1 MGDSARTVTELYQAL
16 RPLILRDVAAAAAP
30 AAAGGGMAAHALN
43 GAYHTGSLAEGQAP
57 WAATKVELV
66 AHAALPDV
74 HHAAATA
81 GNVGIEVVGQAIG
94 LAAAAGGAGLAYAA
108 GVLSVNVSG
117 LGLSVTGDAVT
128 LTSSSNPGAAAA
140 VLASDASGYL
150 NLVRLVLSDRLRTPT
165 IDTASGNLT
174 LQPAG
179 DITIDPVGND
189 VLPATNYDI
198 NLGALSKKYLT
209 LHAAEL
215 WVETLVAQNTIAT
228 IGGRILVGP
237 TTYLS
242 RDMGTGDTT
251 IYVRHNQM
259 VSGDRAYMEADGSVE
274 FFAITSGPT
283 TISATEYS
291 YTVTRN
297 LDGTGANAWYAGDA
311 MFNTGQ
317 AGNGFIDL
325 YSLRGV
331 KSASQAG
338 PTIVGNIRN
347 SSTFNDWSEAWAIGN
362 LNGLYGY
369 GANTV
374 GVGLGKYA
382 SGQPNVVI
390 DPTNG
395 VRLRQYTTD
404 MIVLDPSGN
413 SYFAGV
419 MTIGTSGEI
428 RQGTGTLGSNY
439 TGLRIWRDSNVGR
452 IGGYASNVLQWY
464 GDTAGNLVAG
474 TGYVTLN
481 ASGID
486 VASYHDSRTSTPEP
500 GYSDPISS
508 PSAALTYDASD
519 QGDAWYSAIDG
530 LKTYNGGTA
539 LRLFGSSRHAVDSGQ
554 YASSWS
560 HYVDAVLEMPGV
572 TKPSGTGSW
581 FERLWLKAPS
591 TSVVLVAGR
600 IGINTASPDTAIDM
614 LAANAILRLKHGT
627 DDAGT
632 MGLEFTHRNDSGSY
646 PDLTKTAILSKA
658 VGSYGRSSLH
668 FVVDS
673 AADVNSYDITADT
686 AMIIDGS
693 TRYVGIGSASPDA
706 ILDVEKSH
714 TDFSTSFM
722 RLTNSNASGQ
732 TPLDF
737 YINGALAAKFRAD
750 YAGNANYVANGGAH
764 YFFTGG
770 DFGTGT
776 ARLLIGSTGNVGIA
790 TTSPGSALDVRS
802 GEVRVGNTSDLYSAK
817 IQTNGNIHAQGAVTT
832 EVFLQMMSASTPS
845 SATGFARM
853 WYDGTNIKVIL
864 PGGTTKTLSW
874 T

>member
-1 MGDSARTVTELYQAL
+1 MPKNTAQRRIDSRRQNRATTISGVTLSAPAGITDHGALSGLADDDHSQYLLVDGTRSLAGNLAVDAGITIDGVDLSAHAADPAAHHALATAGNSGISVSGQAVSL
-16 RPLILRDVAAAAAP
+16 AAAAA
-30 AAAGGGMAAHALN
+30 
-43 GAYHTGSLAEGQAP
+43 
-57 WAATKVELV
+57 
-66 AHAALPDV
+66 
-74 HHAAATA
+74 
-81 GNVGIEVVGQAIG
+81 
-94 LAAAAGGAGLAYAA
+94 GAGLGYAA
-108 GVLSVNVSG
+108 GVLSVNVAG
-117 LGLSVTGDAVT
+117 LGLSVASDAVT
-128 LTSSSNPGAAAA
+128 LTSSSNPGATAAI
-140 VLASDASGYL
+140 LASDASGYL
-150 NLVRLVLSDRLRTPT
+150 NLVRLVLSDRLRSSL

-259 VSGDRAYMEADGSVE
+259 LSGDRAYMEADGKVE

-331 KSASQAG
+331 KTASQAG
-338 PTIVGNIRN
+338 PTIVGNVRN

-382 SGQPNVVI
+382 SGQPNIVI

-419 MTIGTSGEI
+419 MTIGTGGEI

-439 TGLRIWRDSNVGR
+439 TGLRIWRDSSIGR

-486 VASYHDSRTSTPEP
+486 VAGYHDSRTSTPEP
-500 GYSDPISS
+500 GYSDPISN
-508 PSAALTYDASD
+508 PSAALTYHASD
-519 QGDAWYSAIDG
+519 QGEAWYSAVDG
-530 LKTYNGGTA
+530 WKTYVGGTA
-539 LRLFGSSRHAVDSGQ
+539 LRMFGSSRHAVDSGQ
-554 YASSWS
+554 PATSWT

-572 TKPSGTGSW
+572 TKPAGTGSW

-591 TSVVLVAGR
+591 TNVVLVGGNVGINTATPTAQLTLSKAVASSTYVARLILEDTGTIADTKSGIDWYNATYGWSQGR
-600 IGINTASPDTAIDM
+600 ISVERQSSGSNFDMVFSASAAGSLVEALRLTQEGYVGINTASP
-614 LAANAILRLKHGT
+614 
-627 DDAGT
+627 
-632 MGLEFTHRNDSGSY
+632 GLT
-646 PDLTKTAILSKA
+646 L
-658 VGSYGRSSLH
+658 
-668 FVVDS
+668 
-673 AADVNSYDITADT
+673 DVNGTFRAQSTSYFNGTIAAGSWHVYIAGAAGAARDLLIVGQSGYSNGLTVQY
-686 AMIIDGS
+686 DGS
-693 TRYVGIGSASPDA
+693 QMVYKFLGGVARFG
-706 ILDVEKSH
+706 
-714 TDFSTSFM
+714 
-722 RLTNSNASGQ
+722 NS
-732 TPLDF
+732 
-737 YINGALAAKFRAD
+737 
-750 YAGNANYVANGGAH
+750 
-764 YFFTGG
+764 
-770 DFGTGT
+770 
-776 ARLLIGSTGNVGIA
+776 
-790 TTSPGSALDVRS
+790 
-802 GEVRVGNTSDLYSAK
+802 SDLYSAT
-817 IQTNGNIHAQGAVTT
+817 IQTNGNIHAQGAVTS
-832 EVFLQMMSASTPS
+832 EIYLQMKSASTPAA
-845 SATGFARM
+845 ATGFIRM
-853 WYDGTNIKVIL
+853 WFDGTNIKAIL

>member
-1 MGDSARTVTELYQAL
+1 MPKNTAQRRIDSRRQNRATTINGVTLSAPAGITDHGALSGLADDDHSQYLLVDGTRSLAGNLAVAAGITIDGVDLSAHAADPAAHHALATAGNSGISVAGQAISL
-16 RPLILRDVAAAAAP
+16 AAAAA
-30 AAAGGGMAAHALN
+30 
-43 GAYHTGSLAEGQAP
+43 
-57 WAATKVELV
+57 
-66 AHAALPDV
+66 
-74 HHAAATA
+74 
-81 GNVGIEVVGQAIG
+81 
-94 LAAAAGGAGLAYAA
+94 GAGLAYAA
-108 GVLSVNVSG
+108 GVLSVNVAG
-117 LGLSVTGDAVT
+117 LGMSVASDAVT
-128 LTSSSNPGAAAA
+128 LSSSSNPGAAAA
-140 VLASDASGYL
+140 ILASDASGYL
-150 NLVRLVLSDRLRTPT
+150 NLVRLVLSDRLRTPL
-165 IDTASGNLT
+165 IDTASGPLT

-179 DITIDPVGND
+179 DIVVDPVGND

-259 VSGDRAYMEADGSVE
+259 VSGDRAYMEADGKVE

-331 KSASQAG
+331 KTASQAG
-338 PTIVGNIRN
+338 PTIVGNVRN

-382 SGQPNVVI
+382 SGQPNIVI

-419 MTIGTSGEI
+419 MTIGTGGEI

-439 TGLRIWRDSNVGR
+439 TGLRIWRDSSIGR

-500 GYSDPISS
+500 GYSDPISN
-508 PSAALTYDASD
+508 PSAALTYHASD
-519 QGDAWYSAIDG
+519 QGEAWYSAVDG
-530 LKTYNGGTA
+530 WKTYVGGTA

-554 YASSWS
+554 PATSWT

-572 TKPSGTGSW
+572 TKPASTGSW

-591 TSVVLVAGR
+591 TALALFNGLAQLNGNTMWHAGNDGPGSTLDADTLDTYQASAFALLAGATFTGAVTISTSSTGWRHTDGTVDLRSFITGGVGLV
-600 IGINTASPDTAIDM
+600 
-614 LAANAILRLKHGT
+614 GT
-627 DDAGT
+627 ISNHPLGF
-632 MGLEFTHRNDSGSY
+632 FTNS
-646 PDLTKTAILSKA
+646 
-658 VGSYGRSSLH
+658 
-668 FVVDS
+668 S
-673 AADVNSYDITADT
+673 AARMEIQT
-686 AMIIDGS
+686 DG
-693 TRYVGIGSASPDA
+693 T
-706 ILDVEKSH
+706 
-714 TDFSTSFM
+714 
-722 RLTNSNASGQ
+722 
-732 TPLDF
+732 
-737 YINGALAAKFRAD
+737 
-750 YAGNANYVANGGAH
+750 
-764 YFFTGG
+764 
-770 DFGTGT
+770 
-776 ARLLIGSTGNVGIA
+776 
-790 TTSPGSALDVRS
+790 VRF
-802 GEVRVGNTSDLYSAK
+802 GNTSDLYSAK
-817 IQTNGNIHAQGAVTT
+817 IQTNGNIHAQGAVTS
-832 EVFLQMMSASTPS
+832 EIYLQMKSASTPAA
-845 SATGFARM
+845 ATGFVRL
-853 WYDGTNIKVIL
+853 WFDGTNIKVIL

>member
-1 MGDSARTVTELYQAL
+1 MPKNTAQRRIDSRRQNRSTTISGVTLSAPAGVSDHGALSGLADDDHSQYLLADGSRSLAGNLAVGAGITIDGIDLSAHAADPAAHHALATAGNAGISVAGQAISL
-16 RPLILRDVAAAAAP
+16 AAAAA
-30 AAAGGGMAAHALN
+30 
-43 GAYHTGSLAEGQAP
+43 
-57 WAATKVELV
+57 
-66 AHAALPDV
+66 
-74 HHAAATA
+74 
-81 GNVGIEVVGQAIG
+81 
-94 LAAAAGGAGLAYAA
+94 GAGLGYAA
-108 GVLSVNVSG
+108 GVLAVGVANTGATG
-117 LGLSVTGDAVT
+117 LTVEADAVR

-140 VLASDASGYL
+140 ILASDASGYL
-150 NLVRLVLSDRLRTPT
+150 NLVRLVLSDRLRTPL

-259 VSGDRAYMEADGSVE
+259 VSGDRAYMEANGSVE

-297 LDGTGANAWYAGDA
+297 LDGTGANSWYAGDA

-325 YSLRGV
+325 YSIRGV
-331 KSASQAG
+331 KAASQAG
-338 PTIVGNIRN
+338 PTIVGNVRN
-347 SSTFNDWSEAWAIGN
+347 SSTYNDWSEAWAIGN

-382 SGQPNVVI
+382 SGQPNIVI

-439 TGLRIWRDSNVGR
+439 TGLRIWRDGSVGR
-452 IGGYASNVLQWY
+452 IGGYNNNALQWY
-464 GDTAGNLVAG
+464 GGTDGYLYGGAGAVAMMSYGFLFADSDFSGGGTWPFTYGGLHAVDTVSSPGSGYRGSLMYGIPVGVFATAPTAWHFHYPGTLPANTPVGGGASWGTALAISDDTGSHFVWHSGNDGSGSGLDADTLDTYQASAFALLSGATMTGTLRISGSATPASGAGIEFEYVG
-474 TGYVTLN
+474 GIGYVT
-481 ASGID
+481 AYDRSGSVYLPFIL
-486 VASYHDSRTSTPEP
+486 RGSTFQLRN
-500 GYSDPISS
+500 GSTTI
-508 PSAALTYDASD
+508 LASD
-519 QGDAWYSAIDG
+519 
-530 LKTYNGGTA
+530 
-539 LRLFGSSRHAVDSGQ
+539 SSNN
-554 YASSWS
+554 
-560 HYVDAVLEMPGV
+560 L
-572 TKPSGTGSW
+572 
-581 FERLWLKAPS
+581 
-591 TSVVLVAGR
+591 SV
-600 IGINTASPDTAIDM
+600 S
-614 LAANAILRLKHGT
+614 
-627 DDAGT
+627 
-632 MGLEFTHRNDSGSY
+632 
-646 PDLTKTAILSKA
+646 
-658 VGSYGRSSLH
+658 
-668 FVVDS
+668 
-673 AADVNSYDITADT
+673 
-686 AMIIDGS
+686 
-693 TRYVGIGSASPDA
+693 
-706 ILDVEKSH
+706 
-714 TDFSTSFM
+714 
-722 RLTNSNASGQ
+722 
-732 TPLDF
+732 
-737 YINGALAAKFRAD
+737 
-750 YAGNANYVANGGAH
+750 
-764 YFFTGG
+764 
-770 DFGTGT
+770 
-776 ARLLIGSTGNVGIA
+776 A
-790 TTSPGSALDVRS
+790 TTM
-802 GEVRVGNTSDLYSAK
+802 RVGNTSDLYSAK
-817 IQTNGNIHAQGAVTT
+817 IQTNGNIHAQGAVTS
-832 EVFLQMMSASTPS
+832 ELYLQMATASTPAA
-845 SATGFARM
+845 ATGFARM
-853 WYDGTNIKVIL
+853 WFDGTNIKVIL
-864 PGGTTKTLSW
+864 PGGTTRTLNW

>member
-1 MGDSARTVTELYQAL
+1 MPKNTAQRRIDSRRQNRATTISGVTLSAPAGVTDHGLLLGLGDDDHTQYLLADGTRTLAGNLAVASGITIDGIDLSAHAADPAAHHALATAGNSGISVSGQAISL
-16 RPLILRDVAAAAAP
+16 AAAAA
-30 AAAGGGMAAHALN
+30 
-43 GAYHTGSLAEGQAP
+43 
-57 WAATKVELV
+57 
-66 AHAALPDV
+66 
-74 HHAAATA
+74 
-81 GNVGIEVVGQAIG
+81 
-94 LAAAAGGAGLAYAA
+94 GAGLAYAE
-108 GVLSVNVSG
+108 GVLSVNVAG
-117 LGLSVTGDAVT
+117 LGMSVAADAVT
-128 LTSSSNPGAAAA
+128 LSSSSNPGAAAA
-140 VLASDASGYL
+140 ILASDASGYL

-259 VSGDRAYMEADGSVE
+259 VSGDRAYMEANGSVE

-331 KSASQAG
+331 KTASQAG

-369 GANTV
+369 STTTV

-404 MIVLDPSGN
+404 MIVLAPSGN

-439 TGLRIWRDSNVGR
+439 TGLRIWRDTNVGR

-474 TGYVTLN
+474 AGYVTLN

-500 GYSDPISS
+500 GYSDPISN
-508 PSAALTYDASD
+508 PSSALTYHASD
-519 QGDAWYSAIDG
+519 QGEAWYSAVDG
-530 LKTYNGGTA
+530 WKTYVGGTA
-539 LRLFGSSRHAVDSGQ
+539 LRMFGSSRHAVDSGQ
-554 YASSWS
+554 YASNWS

-572 TKPSGTGSW
+572 SKPAGDTGTW
-581 FERLWLKAPS
+581 LERLWLKAPL
-591 TSVVLVAGR
+591 TSMVLV
-600 IGINTASPDTAIDM
+600 N
-614 LAANAILRLKHGT
+614 
-627 DDAGT
+627 
-632 MGLEFTHRNDSGSY
+632 
-646 PDLTKTAILSKA
+646 
-658 VGSYGRSSLH
+658 
-668 FVVDS
+668 
-673 AADVNSYDITADT
+673 
-686 AMIIDGS
+686 
-693 TRYVGIGSASPDA
+693 
-706 ILDVEKSH
+706 
-714 TDFSTSFM
+714 
-722 RLTNSNASGQ
+722 
-732 TPLDF
+732 
-737 YINGALAAKFRAD
+737 
-750 YAGNANYVANGGAH
+750 
-764 YFFTGG
+764 
-770 DFGTGT
+770 
-776 ARLLIGSTGNVGIA
+776 GNVGIGTGSPGEVLHVRKVA
-790 TTSPGSALDVRS
+790 TTEPNILISNGQYSQFAGTTMELKFAGFIPERYASVKVVGRTEYGQPDRISLGITNGSNNYYEWLTVSYAGNVGIGTTSPGKRLHVVGGDGGSATHIAHLEGAYGVVGLYVRGDGNVGIGTTSPGDALDVRS
-802 GEVRVGNTSDLYSAK
+802 GSVRVGNTSDLYSAK
-817 IQTNGNIHAQGAVTT
+817 IQTSGNIHAQGAVTS
-832 EVFLQMMSASTPS
+832 ELYLQMKTASTPGA
-845 SATGFARM
+845 ATGFVRL
-853 WYDGTNIKVIL
+853 WFDGTNIKVIL
-864 PGGTTKTLSW
+864 PGGTTRTLNW

>member
-1 MGDSARTVTELYQAL
+1 MSERISELANALWPEFARRLAAGGVAVAAGGSGTSDHGRLTGLSDDDHPQYLTSGRGDGRYTTLAAFSAHAADPAAHHALATAGNAGISISGQAISL
-16 RPLILRDVAAAAAP
+16 AAAAA
-30 AAAGGGMAAHALN
+30 
-43 GAYHTGSLAEGQAP
+43 
-57 WAATKVELV
+57 
-66 AHAALPDV
+66 
-74 HHAAATA
+74 
-81 GNVGIEVVGQAIG
+81 
-94 LAAAAGGAGLAYAA
+94 GAGLGYAA
-108 GVLSVNVSG
+108 GVLSVNVAG
-117 LGLSVTGDAVT
+117 LGLSVASDAVT
-128 LTSSSNPGAAAA
+128 LSSSSNPGAAAA

-150 NLVRLVLSDRLRTPT
+150 NLVLLVLSDRLRTPT

-174 LQPAG
+174 IQPAG
-179 DITIDPVGND
+179 DIVVDPVGND

-259 VSGDRAYMEADGSVE
+259 VSGDRAYMEADGKVE

-291 YTVTRN
+291 YTVTRD
-297 LDGTGANAWYAGDA
+297 LDGSGANTWYAGDA

-382 SGQPNVVI
+382 SGQPNIVI

-404 MIVLDPSGN
+404 MIVLDPAGN

-452 IGGYASNVLQWY
+452 IAGYASNVLQWY

-508 PSAALTYDASD
+508 PSAALTYHASD
-519 QGDAWYSAIDG
+519 QGEAWYSAIDG
-530 LKTYNGGTA
+530 WKTYVGGTA
-539 LRLFGSSRHAVDSGQ
+539 LRLFGSSRHAVDWGQ

-572 TKPSGTGSW
+572 TKPAGTGSW

-591 TSVVLVAGR
+591 TALALFNGLAQLNGNTMWHAGND
-600 IGINTASPDTAIDM
+600 GSGSTLDADTVDTYHAASFALLSGATFTGPVIISR
-614 LAANAILRLKHGT
+614 ANAGWQQTDGNVDLRSYITGGVGFVGT
-627 DDAGT
+627 ISNHPLGFYT
-632 MGLEFTHRNDSGSY
+632 NGSGS
-646 PDLTKTAILSKA
+646 LMEIQ
-658 VGSYGRSSLH
+658 
-668 FVVDS
+668 
-673 AADVNSYDITADT
+673 
-686 AMIIDGS
+686 
-693 TRYVGIGSASPDA
+693 
-706 ILDVEKSH
+706 
-714 TDFSTSFM
+714 
-722 RLTNSNASGQ
+722 TN
-732 TPLDF
+732 
-737 YINGALAAKFRAD
+737 
-750 YAGNANYVANGGAH
+750 
-764 YFFTGG
+764 
-770 DFGTGT
+770 GT
-776 ARLLIGSTGNVGIA
+776 
-790 TTSPGSALDVRS
+790 VRF
-802 GEVRVGNTSDLYSAK
+802 GNTSDLYSAK
-817 IQTNGNIHAQGAVTT
+817 IQTNGNIHAQGAITS
-832 EVFLQMMSASTPS
+832 ELYLQVATASTPAA
-845 SATGFARM
+845 ATGFARM
-853 WYDGTNIKVIL
+853 WFDGTNIKVIL
-864 PGGTTKTLSW
+864 PGGTTRTLNW

>member
-1 MGDSARTVTELYQAL
+1 MPKNTAQRRIDSRRQNRATTISGVTLSAPAGVTDHGLLLGLGDDDHSQYLLADGTRTLAGNLAVASGITIDGIDLSAHAADPAAHHALATAGNSGISVAGQAISL
-16 RPLILRDVAAAAAP
+16 AAAAA
-30 AAAGGGMAAHALN
+30 
-43 GAYHTGSLAEGQAP
+43 
-57 WAATKVELV
+57 
-66 AHAALPDV
+66 
-74 HHAAATA
+74 
-81 GNVGIEVVGQAIG
+81 
-94 LAAAAGGAGLAYAA
+94 GAGLAYAA
-108 GVLSVNVSG
+108 GVLSVNVAG
-117 LGLSVTGDAVT
+117 LGMSVAADAVT
-128 LTSSSNPGAAAA
+128 LSSSSNPGAAAA
-140 VLASDASGYL
+140 ILASDASGYL
-150 NLVRLVLSDRLRTPT
+150 NLVRLVLSDRLRTPL
-165 IDTASGNLT
+165 IDTVSGNLT

-259 VSGDRAYMEADGSVE
+259 VSGDRAYMEADGKVE

-297 LDGTGANAWYAGDA
+297 LDGTGANTWYAGDA

-331 KSASQAG
+331 KTASQAG

-439 TGLRIWRDSNVGR
+439 TGLRIWRDTNVGR
-452 IGGYASNVLQWY
+452 IGGYAANVLQWY

-500 GYSDPISS
+500 GYSEPISS
-508 PSAALTYDASD
+508 PTAALTYHASD
-519 QGDAWYSAIDG
+519 QGEAWFSAVDG
-530 LKTYNGGTA
+530 WKTYNGGTA
-539 LRLFGSSRHAVDSGQ
+539 LRMFGSSRHAVDSGQ
-554 YASSWS
+554 PATNWS

-572 TKPSGTGSW
+572 TKPASTGSW

-591 TSVVLVAGR
+591 TSLALFNGLAQLNGNTMWHAGNDGHGTGLDADTLDTYHASSFALLSGATFTGPLTISNTSLTVAG
-600 IGINTASPDTAIDM
+600 ASGTFYIFDRSMSGNNYGMYLTSD
-614 LAANAILRLKHGT
+614 ILRWW
-627 DDAGT
+627 
-632 MGLEFTHRNDSGSY
+632 NN
-646 PDLTKTAILSKA
+646 
-658 VGSYGRSSLH
+658 SYG
-668 FVVDS
+668 
-673 AADVNSYDITADT
+673 DT
-686 AMIIDGS
+686 MQL
-693 TRYVGIGSASPDA
+693 TRA
-706 ILDVEKSH
+706 
-714 TDFSTSFM
+714 
-722 RLTNSNASGQ
+722 GQ
-732 TPLDF
+732 L
-737 YINGALAAKFRAD
+737 
-750 YAGNANYVANGGAH
+750 
-764 YFFTGG
+764 
-770 DFGTGT
+770 
-776 ARLLIGSTGNVGIA
+776 
-790 TTSPGSALDVRS
+790 
-802 GEVRVGNTSDLYSAK
+802 RVGNTSDLYSAK
-817 IQTNGNIHAQGAVTT
+817 IQTNGNIHAQGAITT
-832 EVFLQMMSASTPS
+832 ELYLQMATASTPGA
-845 SATGFARM
+845 ATGFVRL
-853 WYDGTNIKVIL
+853 WFDGTNIKVIL
-864 PGGTTKTLSW
+864 PGGTTRTLNW